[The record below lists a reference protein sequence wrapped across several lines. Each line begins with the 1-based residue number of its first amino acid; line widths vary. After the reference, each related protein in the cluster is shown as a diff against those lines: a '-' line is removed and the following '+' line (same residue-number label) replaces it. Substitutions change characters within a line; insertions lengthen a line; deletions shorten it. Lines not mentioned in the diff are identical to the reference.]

1 MFFILGS
8 QHCLQLP
15 HSLFWSGAGQVLS
28 SGFVETVD
36 VWGQLAIAGWSI
48 IWPENLITR
57 FAGASGRKC
66 FTQASRV
73 GIQCFTC
80 GVSLATAKILSRCS
94 SSLRR
99 RSRAT
104 WILLI
109 FLNWLIEPLHPPTAV
124 TGWPR
129 VFDTVQPEPLGIH
142 NSLLMHS
149 SLNRQSPEPWQASS
163 LFCILQLVNHTP
175 IQASLKA
182 WTARPLFLMLRL
194 FS

>member
-28 SGFVETVD
+28 SGFVDTVD

-73 GIQCFTC
+73 GIQCLVF
-80 GVSLATAKILSRCS
+80 GVNFATAKILSRCS
-94 SSLRR
+94 SSC
-99 RSRAT
+99 T
-104 WILLI
+104 
-109 FLNWLIEPLHPPTAV
+109 
-124 TGWPR
+124 
-129 VFDTVQPEPLGIH
+129 
-142 NSLLMHS
+142 
-149 SLNRQSPEPWQASS
+149 SPESCHLNSFDFFELINKAIAPTHSGDLMAFS
-163 LFCILQLVNHTP
+163 LRYC
-175 IQASLKA
+175 AA
-182 WTARPLFLMLRL
+182 
-194 FS
+194 

>member
-36 VWGQLAIAGWSI
+36 VLGQLAIAGWSI

-66 FTQASRV
+66 LTHASRV

-80 GVSLATAKILSRCS
+80 GVSLATAKIFRRCS
-94 SSLRR
+94 SSCTSPESCHLN
-99 RSRAT
+99 SFDFL
-104 WILLI
+104 LLI
-109 FLNWLIEPLHPPTAV
+109 SNDIAPT
-124 TGWPR
+124 
-129 VFDTVQPEPLGIH
+129 
-142 NSLLMHS
+142 HS
-149 SLNRQSPEPWQASS
+149 GERIASS
-163 LFCILQLVNHTP
+163 LLYC
-175 IQASLKA
+175 AA
-182 WTARPLFLMLRL
+182 WTTGNT
-194 FS
+194 